1 MTEPISAQKAPYGVT
16 VEAGKE
22 YWWCACGRSKNQ
34 PLCGFTAF
42 RPVQYKAT
50 ETS

>member
-1 MTEPISAQKAPYGVT
+1 MTASEVAQKSPYKIELT
-16 VEAGKE
+16 AGQE